1 MDEKTVSLESLRAR
15 ADELR
20 RILRH
25 ASELYYNQDAPEM
38 SDYEY
43 DRLFEELKQL
53 ELSYPSLDDP
63 ASPTHRVGGQASE
76 KFEKVTHPVKMGSLS
91 DVFSEEEMRA
101 FISRTTDGL
110 IADGVKADEIAYSV
124 EPKIDGLSVSLTYEN
139 GVLVLG
145 ATRGDGLIGEN
156 VTENIKTIAGIPH
169 RLPEPLSLTVRGE
182 VYLPREQFERMN
194 AEKEAAGE
202 KLFANPR
209 NAAAGSLRRLDAR
222 ETAAAHLDIFV
233 FNYQTG
239 SLYADGHEPMTHR
252 ETIERIRAL
261 GFHTIG
267 IRTVTGDPDV
277 IIDAIRSIGDD
288 RDGLPYDID
297 GAVVKLDSLAH
308 RRLAGENP
316 STPKWAAAYKYPPE
330 QKQTK
335 LLSIE
340 VNIGRTGVLTPL
352 AILEP
357 VRLAGTTVSRAT
369 LHNIDIIRERDI
381 RVGDTVLVQ
390 KAGDII
396 PEIIGSVRELR
407 CGSEEPFRFPEVCPS
422 CGEKLFWDDADEEDG
437 AASDTGTLRCLN
449 PACPAQLER
458 RLIHFSSRAAMN
470 IDGLGPALMRQFI
483 DELAVR
489 DAADLYAIP
498 RDAIAALPRMGTKSA
513 DNLLAALENSKAA
526 GPARLL
532 YALGIRHTGEAA
544 SESVIRRFRSVEA
557 LFDATAEELSEIPDI
572 GAVTAE
578 KITEFFALPETR
590 ALIGKLKDAGVVTA
604 LTNEA
609 EEAAVLSDK
618 FAGMTFVLTG
628 TLPTMTRDQAS
639 ALIKQHGGKTAGSVS
654 KKTTYVLCGE
664 DAGSKLTKANELGIP
679 VLSEDDFLAMIGGT
693 EAEA

>member
-679 VLSEDDFLAMIGGT
+679 VLSEDDFLAMIGGG